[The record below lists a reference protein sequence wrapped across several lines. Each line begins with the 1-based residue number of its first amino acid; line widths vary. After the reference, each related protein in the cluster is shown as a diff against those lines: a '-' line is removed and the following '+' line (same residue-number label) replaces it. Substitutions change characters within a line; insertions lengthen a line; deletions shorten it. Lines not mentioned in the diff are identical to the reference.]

1 MIHYPL
7 PHKEEPMKKTILSL
21 VTLFALTLT
30 LVATA
35 QASLISWFTPTDAA
49 NSNATFSSINTSYT
63 TNFGVAFKTGPASGG
78 NSFDWVTLGL
88 NSSTYTNVGRTV
100 ILSLRNAT
108 NATAYSA
115 VAGATEYASDTVSFT
130 TPAATNTNFDLNL
143 TTAQIP
149 DITAYTMAAN
159 TAYSLILYSP
169 SGQFG
174 VQRHTGYLNGTTN
187 NYYTVSDGF
196 VALDT
201 FRSNSANYTN
211 NTNSYPTLDFSFG
224 AATAVPEPSTYAL
237 LCISLGVVG
246 FVRRKLKMEN

>member
-1 MIHYPL
+1 
-7 PHKEEPMKKTILSL
+7 MKKSILSL

-30 LVATA
+30 LAATA
-35 QASLISWFTPTDAA
+35 QASIITWFTPTDAT

-78 NSFDWVTLGL
+78 YSLDWVTLGL
-88 NSSTYTNVGRTV
+88 NSSSYANVGRTV

-115 VAGATEYASDTVSFT
+115 VAGATEYAFDTLSFT
-130 TPAATNTNFDLNL
+130 TPAANTNFDLNL

-149 DITAYTMAAN
+149 NITAYTMAAN
-159 TAYSLILYSP
+159 TAYSLVLYSP
-169 SGQFG
+169 SAQFG
-174 VQRHTGYLNGTTN
+174 VQRHTGYANGTTN
-187 NYYTVSDGF
+187 NFYTVSDGF

-201 FRSNSANYTN
+201 FRRNTANYTN

-224 AATAVPEPSTYAL
+224 AATAPVPEPSTYAL
-237 LCISLGVVG
+237 FSLGFAG
-246 FVRRKLKMEN
+246 LALWKRRQKKA